1 MWYCGI
7 ENNTIDNSVAYIQG
21 WLKALK
27 DDKKLIIYA
36 SAQAQ
41 KAVDYILKDR
51 EKLRQI
57 TVAQTRALVKV

>member
-1 MWYCGI
+1 LWYCGI